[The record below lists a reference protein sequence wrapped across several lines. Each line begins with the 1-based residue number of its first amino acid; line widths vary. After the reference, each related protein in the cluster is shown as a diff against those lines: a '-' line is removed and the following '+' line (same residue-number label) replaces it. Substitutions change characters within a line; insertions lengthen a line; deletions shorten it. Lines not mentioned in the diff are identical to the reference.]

1 MSVQLNLVS
10 AEELLPLVWP
20 SEKSRP
26 SLRWLREQQAARKIP
41 FIRIGR
47 LVWFDPDQVI
57 AALQNQ
63 KTMKAREQ

>member
-10 AEELLPLVWP
+10 AEELLPMVWP

-41 FIRIGR
+41 FMRIGGWSDLTPTR
-47 LVWFDPDQVI
+47 
-57 AALQNQ
+57 
-63 KTMKAREQ
+63 